1 MKKETLMSTAL
12 IAIIL
17 ILTSPA
23 FNIRTVK
30 ANNNT
35 NYTIEK
41 VNHVIEVMG
50 NGYIFINDTIEIAGE
65 TPNNFWIGLPYKY
78 GSYIVRC
85 IAYNA
90 THIFPVNLNVP
101 IEKHVGFYGVRIN
114 FPQGTPQVFT
124 VGFVLSNNL
133 ITQDPKETDRYTLD
147 FPAYPS
153 LIKQAIICD
162 ASIILPVDAQLIG
175 GTVDATEYSKEN
187 LSAFTYSPAN
197 ATFLL
202 TKEEIQIFDVKKLE
216 RTIRIN
222 GMGEIETADTY
233 YITNKAF
240 KEMSFIEVALPP
252 NSSNPRAFDQLG
264 RKMAQPKETDVT
276 NHFKVTFTL
285 PVETNKST
293 SFTIKYSLPR
303 QTYIRQESSDNFIL
317 TSSLFSHLNYF
328 INYSSVTYVLPEGA
342 KFLGFEETTVKVFY
356 TVKKSV
362 FQETL
367 SIQAQNVFWV
377 DTLSVGIK
385 YTYNILWLSFRPSL
399 WIWAL
404 VALGCTIVYIWKRP
418 KAAIQVTVPTV
429 AMRLHAEH
437 IESFVSAYEEK
448 KKALLEIKSLE
459 VKARKRKIPRRR
471 YKVRRKMLETRLNTL
486 VRNLTE
492 LKEKLRAAGG
502 RYADLMRQLEVAET
516 DIGEI
521 ETNIE
526 SIEARH
532 RRGELSLGAYRKLRA
547 EYERRKKKAETT
559 IDGILIRLREEIR

>member
-1 MKKETLMSTAL
+1 MKKEILTFIVLMVT
-12 IAIIL
+12 IL
-17 ILTSPA
+17 ILASPA
-23 FNIRTVK
+23 FNFRTVK
-30 ANNNT
+30 ANENT

-50 NGYIFINDTIEIAGE
+50 NGYIFINDTIEISGE
-65 TPNNFWIGLPYKY
+65 TKSFWIGLPYKY
-78 GSYIVRC
+78 GSYVVRC

-90 THIFPVNLNVP
+90 THFFPVNLNVP

-162 ASIILPVDAQLIG
+162 AFIILPVDAQFIG

-216 RTIRIN
+216 REIRIN
-222 GMGEIETADTY
+222 EMGEIETTDTY

-252 NSSNPRAFDQLG
+252 NSSNPRAFDRLG

-276 NHFKVTFTL
+276 NHYKVTFTL
-285 PVETNKST
+285 PVETDKFT

-317 TSSLFSHLNYF
+317 TLSLFSHLNYF
-328 INYSSVTYVLPEGA
+328 INYSSVTYILPEGA

-367 SIQAQNVFWV
+367 SIQAQNVFWL
-377 DTLSVGIK
+377 DTLTVGIK
-385 YTYNILWLSFRPSL
+385 YKYNILWLSFRPSL

-404 VALGCTIVYIWKRP
+404 VVLGCTIVYIWKRP
-418 KAAIQVTVPTV
+418 KAAISVTVPTV

-448 KKALLEIKSLE
+448 KKVLLEIKSLE

-486 VRNLTE
+486 VRNLAE

-532 RRGELSLGAYRKLRA
+532 RRGELSLGAYRRLRA

-559 IDGILIRLREEIR
+559 IDGILIRLREEIH